1 MSQARKGLQAE
12 RAKLLAEQTASEELQ
27 QRFQK
32 IAQQLLPESGKHITT
47 SSGTITTTTI
57 DKEDNLF

>member
-32 IAQQLLPESGKHITT
+32 IAQQLLPESGKHVNT
-47 SSGTITTTTI
+47 SSSASRA
-57 DKEDNLF
+57 DSE

>member
-32 IAQQLLPESGKHITT
+32 IAQQFLLERRKH
-47 SSGTITTTTI
+47 TTTGL

>member
-32 IAQQLLPESGKHITT
+32 IAQQLLPESGKHVNTT
-47 SSGTITTTTI
+47 GL